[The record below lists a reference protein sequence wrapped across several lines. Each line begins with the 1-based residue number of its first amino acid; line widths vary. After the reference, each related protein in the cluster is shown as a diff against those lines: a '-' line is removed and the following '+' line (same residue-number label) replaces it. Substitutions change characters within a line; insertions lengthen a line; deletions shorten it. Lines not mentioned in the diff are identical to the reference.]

1 MNNEFIFNENSSV
14 SSYSDNLISIIE
26 NMFEGLV
33 SIGSFGD
40 TYTLYADNVDRL
52 FDICF
57 AEDYKLIKQTNESL
71 VIEYLVP
78 YVNTLEP
85 K

>member
-57 AEDYKLIKQTNESL
+57 AEDYKLKDFK
-71 VIEYLVP
+71 IEHLADE
-78 YVNTLEP
+78 L